1 MLLLQQET
9 EGIKDTSA
17 CFSSMT
23 AAGAEWGAIAIVYQQ
38 ENARVRALEWLLPI
52 DIPYRLV
59 PRAEILADDARRA
72 LMYPGTTQRRPAPME
87 YAAVSAVG
95 FNAAKTKAI
104 VSVSFR
110 DRGFIQFMEIRKANG
125 SVGPS
130 DVIGS
135 RRFNLAACLRT
146 RRIHVVRR
154 RSLRCINRV
163 RDASDGNG
171 HGASCLEHRRID
183 RLLAQ
188 HSAVTA

>member
-1 MLLLQQET
+1 VLLLQQET

-110 DRGFIQFMEIRKANG
+110 DRGFIQFMEIREGKWV
-125 SVGPS
+125 SGPLGCNW
-130 DVIGS
+130 I
-135 RRFNLAACLRT
+135 A
-146 RRIHVVRR
+146 
-154 RSLRCINRV
+154 
-163 RDASDGNG
+163 
-171 HGASCLEHRRID
+171 
-183 RLLAQ
+183 
-188 HSAVTA
+188 